1 MVGVRSLNPSEV
13 TPYMKHNRVAIIG
26 SGATAVYTLKYLIKS
41 KQPLDITLFES
52 SNEVGKGMPYRSDM
66 NADYMLCNA
75 FSKEIPLVTR
85 SLIDWLEHLPKR
97 ELGEWEL
104 SSHELSA
111 RAFYPRLLIGE
122 FLADEFQDLCKKAN
136 SAGHNVKVKP
146 GERVTDIIPSDQDT
160 VTLET
165 SKAVA
170 PTQYDHV
177 IIATGHS
184 WPAHPKLN
192 DADLL
197 SPWPYTNITKLAPGN
212 IGILGSSLSAIDIVV
227 ALATAHGEFIEENGT
242 VTWQPNN
249 PNTKLKITMVSKD
262 GIMPEGDFYYPYPY
276 QSLKLFSREAVDTE
290 INKGNQG
297 LLQRLFELLC
307 DELNESD
314 PDYFKTLGQQSKSVE
329 EFSKAYFKRRKELGG
344 LAAVKLDFA
353 TARKSLRERKTIPY
367 RYVLLRAH
375 ENFDRAL
382 RSLDNDDYALFK
394 KTLLPVFADS
404 YAAVPHLSLARII
417 AMFDANVLEL
427 KASGENAD
435 FRNTENNAVIV
446 ETEEETL
453 KFDVL
458 IDARGQ
464 SAAPLDELPFPS
476 LVKVLLAEQSHVE
489 SPFRLKTAKPSSIY
503 CLALPQL
510 LQRYPFSQGLAN
522 SDENAKTV
530 AADFFR
536 HSFQQY

>member
-1 MVGVRSLNPSEV
+1 
-13 TPYMKHNRVAIIG
+13 MKHNRVAIVG
-26 SGATAVYTLKYLIKS
+26 SGATAVYTLKYLIQS
-41 KQPLDITLFES
+41 RTPLDITLFES
-52 SNEVGKGMPYRSDM
+52 SDEVGKGMPYRSDM

-122 FLADEFQDLCKKAN
+122 FLADEFQDLCKKAT
-136 SAGHNVKVKP
+136 SAGHGVKVKP
-146 GERVTDIIPSDQDT
+146 GEHVTDIIPSDQGT

-170 PTQYDHV
+170 PTKYDHV

-184 WPAHPKLN
+184 WPARPKLN

-197 SPWPYTNITKLAPGN
+197 SPWPYTKITKLAPGD

-227 ALATAHGEFIEENGT
+227 ALGTAHGEFIEANGT
-242 VTWQPNN
+242 VSWQPKSAAM
-249 PNTKLKITMVSKD
+249 KLKITMVSKD
-262 GIMPEGDFYYPYPY
+262 GIMPEGDFYYPFPY
-276 QSLKLFSREAVDTE
+276 QPLKLFSAEAVDAE
-290 INKGNQG
+290 VKNRSEG
-297 LLQRLFELLC
+297 LLQRLFEILC
-307 DELNESD
+307 NELAHSD
-314 PDYFKTLGQQSKSVE
+314 PDYMTSLGLVSHNIE
-329 EFSKAYFKRRKELGG
+329 GFSEAYFKRRKELGG

-427 KASGENAD
+427 KASGDNAR
-435 FRNTENNAVIV
+435 FRNSENNAVIV

-464 SAAPLDELPFPS
+464 SAAPLDQLPFPS
-476 LVKVLLAEQSHVE
+476 LVKALNAEQSHVE
-489 SPFRLKTAKPSSIY
+489 SPFRLETAKPSSIY

-522 SDENAKTV
+522 SDDNAKTV
-530 AADFFR
+530 VTDFFR
-536 HSFQQY
+536 RSSSGK